1 MTQLSVRKPKH
12 VEVLESLQQAIESR
26 SFQVGD
32 RLPGEHELV
41 KQFQT
46 SRPTIARAL
55 RELQHLGLIE
65 RRVGSGTY
73 VRAPQTAEKK
83 RKLFGL
89 LIPDLGQTEVLEP
102 ICGQLAREV
111 QAAGHGL
118 LWGDFADVAARA
130 RLAEQACRGY
140 VEQHV
145 AGVLFAP
152 IELAEDAGQTNLRI
166 LHELTAARIPVVLI
180 DRDVAPF
187 PERSH
192 FDLVGI
198 DNLRGGYLLA
208 RHLLDQGRRRIA
220 FLARPGSAPTVDRRI
235 SGYREAIS
243 GAGLPFQEDW
253 VHLGD
258 PRDPVF
264 VRGLLEG
271 KPEAVI
277 CANDITAA
285 MLMQTLGGSGV
296 RVPHDIA
303 VVGFDDVKYAKLL
316 HVPLTTMRQ
325 PCHDLGT
332 VAARALLER
341 LTHPDLPPRTI
352 LLEPQLIVRKSCGTP
367 EKG

>member
-1 MTQLSVRKPKH
+1 MPQLSSRKPKH
-12 VEVLESLQQAIESR
+12 LEVLESLQQAIENQ

-118 LWGDFADVAARA
+118 LWGDFTDVATRA
-130 RLAEQACRGY
+130 RKAEQACHSY

-152 IELAEDAGQTNLRI
+152 IELEEDAGQTNQHI
-166 LHELTAARIPVVLI
+166 LDELTAARIPVVLI
-180 DRDVAPF
+180 DRDVARF
-187 PERSH
+187 PERSP

-198 DNLRGGYLLA
+198 DNLRAGYLLA

-220 FLARPGSAPTVDRRI
+220 FLARPASAPTVDRRI
-235 SGYREAIS
+235 SGYREAMS
-243 GAGLPFQEDW
+243 DAGLPLQVNS

-258 PRDPVF
+258 PREPTF
-264 VRGLLEG
+264 VRGLLES
-271 KPEAVI
+271 KPDAVI

-285 MLMQTLGGSGV
+285 LLLQTLGGLAV
-296 RVPHDIA
+296 RVPDDVA

-325 PCHDLGT
+325 PCRELGT

-341 LTHPDLPPRTI
+341 MTYPDLPPRTI
-352 LLEPQLIVRKSCGTP
+352 LLEPQLVVRKSCGTP